1 MRDLFKSLMKW
12 PLWFLLCVLLG
23 TGAFFALHFTG
34 QQSWIAVA
42 ATAAGALILT
52 VIWYAVLKKKMGA
65 SVAQLSAETGEALEG
80 RMKQLPNPYALISE
94 GGKIVWR
101 NEAFDRMLADHGTD
115 EMVLTEWLGDIFPDA
130 ERFWARWLA
139 QDTAGKAEEGSEEEI
154 EAAREEQPDAVR
166 AALPDEE
173 EEPSSRHYLTLGER
187 VYAADVRRV
196 EGEAS
201 FAALML
207 SDETEHLQTLI
218 ELQDERNVAGLCYVD
233 NFEEL
238 LKSTET
244 EQQSLLSA
252 IIEQRIAKYFQ
263 KYNGITCKTERDRF
277 FISMDAKGL
286 RGCSSDRFSL
296 LSDVKT
302 IKLGNTTPVTLSI
315 AFGCDGATY
324 DENMDLART
333 AMDLALARGGDQ
345 AIVKNPDN
353 VEYFG
358 GKALGEAALTRVKAR
373 VKAQALR
380 ELMAG
385 KDQIFVMGHSFA
397 DNDSFGAAVAV
408 CRMATSLFKEA
419 HIVLNSLSS
428 SVRPLYDRFQTDPD
442 YPREMFL
449 QNAEARRRFRDNALV
464 VVVDTN
470 RAPMC
475 ECPELLTL
483 TDQIVVI
490 DHHRQGADSI
500 KAILSYVE
508 PYASSACEMVA
519 EIMQYFGEEL
529 EPNDLE
535 AESIYSGIIVD
546 TNSFTDRTSARTFE
560 AAAYLKRC
568 GADLVKVKKLLREN
582 YTEYRAK
589 ADTTCRAEIFMDGY
603 AFSEC
608 EAQGLDSP
616 TVVGAQAANE
626 LLNISGIKAS
636 FVFTKLND
644 TVYVSARSI
653 DEVNVQLI
661 CERLG
666 GGGHLSVAGVQMK
679 DVSVEE
685 AMNRVKETIRLMVK
699 EGAI

>member
-1 MRDLFKSLMKW
+1 MRDLFRSFMKW
-12 PLWFLLCVLLG
+12 PLCFLVWVLLG
-23 TGAFFALHFTG
+23 TGVFFALQLTG
-34 QQSWIAVA
+34 QKSWIAVA
-42 ATAAGALILT
+42 VTAAGALALT
-52 VIWYAVLKKKMGA
+52 VVWFALLKKHA
-65 SVAQLSAETGEALEG
+65 ADSLAQLSIETSAGLED
-80 RMKQLPNPYALISE
+80 RMMQLANPYALIGE
-94 GGKIVWR
+94 DGRIVWR
-101 NEAFDRMLADHGTD
+101 NEAFDQMLEDYGTD
-115 EMVLTEWLGDIFPDA
+115 AMVLTDRLGDIFPDA
-130 ERFWARWLA
+130 ERFWASWLE
-139 QDTAGKAEEGSEEEI
+139 QDETAGEDQPEAAGAEETL
-154 EAAREEQPDAVR
+154 R
-166 AALPDEE
+166 AAEGAGP
-173 EEPSSRHYLTLGER
+173 SRHYLSLGEQ

-196 EGEAS
+196 EGETG

-218 ELQDERNVAGLCYVD
+218 KLQDERNVSGLCCVD

-244 EQQSLLSA
+244 EQHSLLSA
-252 IIEQRIAKYFQ
+252 IIEQRITKYFQ

-277 FISMDAKGL
+277 YISMDAKGL
-286 RGCSSDRFSL
+286 RTCSADRFSL

-315 AFGCDGATY
+315 AFGCDGENY
-324 DENMDLART
+324 DENMDLARA

-345 AIVKNPDN
+345 AIVKTPEE

-385 KDQIFVMGHSFA
+385 KDQIFVMGHNFA
-397 DNDSFGAAVAV
+397 DNDSFGASVAV
-408 CRMATSLFKEA
+408 YRMAVSLHKEA
-419 HIVLNSLSS
+419 HIVLNNVSF
-428 SVRPLYDRFQTDPD
+428 SVRPLFERFETDPN

-449 QNAEARRRFRDNALV
+449 KSAEAERRIRDNALV
-464 VVVDTN
+464 ILVDTS
-470 RAPMC
+470 RAVMSD
-475 ECPELLTL
+475 CPALLEK

-490 DHHRQGADSI
+490 DHHRQANDSVA
-500 KAILSYVE
+500 AILSYVE

-546 TNSFTDRTSARTFE
+546 TNNFADRTSARTFE

-568 GADLVKVKKLLREN
+568 GADLVRVKKLLREN
-582 YTEYRAK
+582 YNEYKAK

-608 EAQGLDSP
+608 DAEGLDSP
-616 TVVGAQAANE
+616 TIVGAQAANE

-636 FVFTKLND
+636 FVFTKLKD
-644 TVYVSARSI
+644 TVFVSARSI

-685 AMNRVKETIRLMVK
+685 AMDRVKETIRLMVK

>member
-1 MRDLFKSLMKW
+1 MRSLYRSLMRW
-12 PLWFLLCVLLG
+12 PLCFLAWALLG
-23 TGAFFALHFTG
+23 AGAYFVLQAAG
-34 QQSWIAVA
+34 QKSWIAVA
-42 ATAAGALILT
+42 ASAGGALLLT
-52 VIWYAVLKKKMGA
+52 IVWYVILKKRA
-65 SVAQLSAETGEALEG
+65 EEEIAQLSAGTAESLEAK
-80 RMKQLPNPYALISE
+80 MKQLANPYALIGE
-94 GGKIVWR
+94 NGKIIWR
-101 NEAFDRMLADHGTD
+101 NEAFDQMLEDYGTD
-115 EMVLTEWLGDIFPDA
+115 KMVLSDRLSDIFPDVG
-130 ERFWARWLA
+130 RLWPRWLE
-139 QDTAGKAEEGSEEEI
+139 KEEGTEELDEQPEVVR
-154 EAAREEQPDAVR
+154 EAARGQEESETA
-166 AALPDEE
+166 
-173 EEPSSRHYLTLGER
+173 SRHYLTLGSQ
-187 VYAADVRRV
+187 VYAADVRSV
-196 EGEAS
+196 EGGS
-201 FAALML
+201 GFAALTL
-207 SDETEHLQTLI
+207 SDETEHLKTLI
-218 ELQDERNVAGLCYVD
+218 QLQDERNVSGLCYVD

-252 IIEQRIAKYFQ
+252 IIEQRITKYFQ

-286 RGCSSDRFSL
+286 RACSADRFSL

-315 AFGCDGATY
+315 AFGRDGADY

-345 AIVKNPDN
+345 AIVKTPAE

-380 ELMAG
+380 ELIAG
-385 KDQIFVMGHSFA
+385 KDQIFVMGHNFA
-397 DNDSFGAAVAV
+397 DNDAFGAAVAV
-408 CRMATSLFKEA
+408 YRMAASLHKEA
-419 HIVLNSLSS
+419 HIVLNNLSF
-428 SVRPLYDRFQTDPD
+428 SVRPLYERFQTDPD

-449 QNAEARRRFRDNALV
+449 KSAEAERRIKDNALV
-464 VVVDTN
+464 ILVDTS
-470 RAPMC
+470 RAAMSD
-475 ECPELLTL
+475 CPALLEK

-490 DHHRQGADSI
+490 DHHRQASDSI
-500 KAILSYVE
+500 AAILSYVE
-508 PYASSACEMVA
+508 PYASSACEMAA

-529 EPNDLE
+529 QPNELE
-535 AESIYSGIIVD
+535 AEAIYSGIVVD
-546 TNSFTDRTSARTFE
+546 TNNFADRTSARTFE

-568 GADLVKVKKLLREN
+568 GADLVLVKKLLREN
-582 YTEYRAK
+582 YSEYKAK

-608 EAQGLDSP
+608 DAEGLDSP
-616 TVVGAQAANE
+616 TIVGAQAANE

-644 TVYVSARSI
+644 TVFVSARSI

-679 DVSVEE
+679 GLSVED
-685 AMNRVKETIRLMVK
+685 AMARVKETIQLMMK

>member
-1 MRDLFKSLMKW
+1 MRNLFKSLMKW
-12 PLWFLLCVLLG
+12 PLWFLLWVLLG
-23 TGAFFALHFTG
+23 TGAFFALYFTG
-34 QQSWIAVA
+34 QEQWPA
-42 ATAAGALILT
+42 AAAIAAGALILT
-52 VIWYAVLKKKMGA
+52 VIWYALLRKRMEA
-65 SVAQLSAETGEALEG
+65 SVAQISVEAAEALQDK
-80 RMKQLPNPYALISE
+80 MKKLPNPYALISE
-94 GGKIVWR
+94 NGKIVWR
-101 NEAFDRMLADHGTD
+101 NEAFDQMLADYGTD
-115 EMVLTEWLGDIFPDA
+115 QMLLSEWLSDIFPDA
-130 ERFWARWLA
+130 ARFWARWL
-139 QDTAGKAEEGSEEEI
+139 DREEDAGSEAEKEVTS
-154 EAAREEQPDAVR
+154 ENEEQPEAVR
-166 AALPDEE
+166 AAMPDDDDAQ
-173 EEPSSRHYLTLGER
+173 SRHYLTLGER
-187 VYAADVRRV
+187 VYAADVRRL
-196 EGEAS
+196 EGEAA
-201 FAALML
+201 FASLML

-252 IIEQRIAKYFQ
+252 IIEQCIAKYFQ
-263 KYNGITCKTERDRF
+263 KYNGIVCKTERDRF

-286 RGCSSDRFSL
+286 RGCSGDRFSL

-315 AFGCDGATY
+315 AFGCDGASY
-324 DENMDLART
+324 DENMDLARA

-408 CRMATSLFKEA
+408 YRMATSLYKEA

-442 YPREMFL
+442 YPREMFMHS
-449 QNAEARRRFRDNALV
+449 AESMRRFRDNALV

-475 ECPELLTL
+475 ECPELLTR

-529 EPNDLE
+529 KPNDLE

-568 GADLVKVKKLLREN
+568 GADLVRVKKLLREN
-582 YTEYRAK
+582 YSEYRAK

-608 EAQGLDSP
+608 EAKGLDSP
-616 TVVGAQAANE
+616 TIVGAQAANE

-679 DVSVEE
+679 DISVEE
-685 AMNRVKETIRLMVK
+685 AMTRVKETIRLMVK

>member
-1 MRDLFKSLMKW
+1 MRNLFKSLMKW
-12 PLWFLLCVLLG
+12 PLWFLLCILAG
-23 TGAFFALHFTG
+23 TGAFFAMFLTG
-34 QQSWIAVA
+34 QGQPSWIPVA
-42 ATAAGALILT
+42 ATAAMALLLT
-52 VIWYAVLKKKMGA
+52 IIWYAVLKKKMEA
-65 SVAQLSAETGEALEG
+65 SIAELSTETAASLEDK
-80 RMKQLPNPYALISE
+80 MKQLPNPYALVSE
-94 GGKIVWR
+94 NGKIVWR
-101 NEAFDRMLADHGTD
+101 NDAFDQMLSDYGTDRMLLAD
-115 EMVLTEWLGDIFPDA
+115 WLGDIFPDA

-139 QDTAGKAEEGSEEEI
+139 QEDVGTEELEEEK
-154 EAAREEQPDAVR
+154 AAQPDAVR
-166 AALPDEE
+166 AALPDEGDATQ
-173 EEPSSRHYLTLGER
+173 PRHYLTLGDR
-187 VYAADVRRV
+187 VYAADVRKIDSP
-196 EGEAS
+196 AA

-244 EQQSLLSA
+244 EQQSLLGA

-296 LSDVKT
+296 LTDVKT

-315 AFGCDGATY
+315 AFGCDGESY
-324 DENMDLART
+324 DENMDLARA

-385 KDQIFVMGHSFA
+385 KEQIFVMGHSFA
-397 DNDSFGAAVAV
+397 DNDAFGAAVAV
-408 CRMATSLFKEA
+408 YRMATSLFKEA

-428 SVRPLYDRFQTDPD
+428 SVRPLYDRFQTDPN

-449 QNAEARRRFRDNALV
+449 HSAEAGRRFREDALV
-464 VVVDTN
+464 IVVDTN

-475 ECPELLTL
+475 DSPELLAR

-490 DHHRQGADSI
+490 DHHRQASDSI

-529 EPNDLE
+529 NPNELE

-608 EAQGLDSP
+608 DAKGLDSP
-616 TVVGAQAANE
+616 TIVGAQAANE

-679 DVSVEE
+679 NISVEE
-685 AMNRVKETIRLMVK
+685 AMTRVKETIRLMLK

>member
-1 MRDLFKSLMKW
+1 MRDLMRSIVRW
-12 PLWFLLCVLLG
+12 PVCFLIWVLFG
-23 TGAFFALHFTG
+23 TGVFFALMLTG
-34 QQSWIAVA
+34 QKSWIAVIV
-42 ATAAGALILT
+42 TAAGALIMT
-52 VIWYAVLKKKMGA
+52 VIWFVLLRKHA
-65 SVAQLSAETGEALEG
+65 ADSLAQMSIETAEGLED
-80 RMKQLPNPYALISE
+80 RMMQLANPYALISE
-94 GGKIVWR
+94 NGKIVWR
-101 NEAFDRMLADHGTD
+101 NEAFDQMLEDYGTD
-115 EMVLTEWLGDIFPDA
+115 AMVLTDKLGDIFPDA
-130 ERFWARWLA
+130 ERFWSRWLE
-139 QDTAGKAEEGSEEEI
+139 QN
-154 EAAREEQPDAVR
+154 EA
-166 AALPDEE
+166 DEE
-173 EEPSSRHYLTLGER
+173 EKKEQPEAVAKAAAAGQSEEGDAPSRHYLSLGER

-196 EGEAS
+196 NSGSA

-218 ELQDERNVAGLCYVD
+218 RLQDERNVSGLCYVD

-244 EQQSLLSA
+244 EQHSLLSA
-252 IIEQRIAKYFQ
+252 IIEQRITKYFQ
-263 KYNGITCKTERDRF
+263 KFGGITCKTERDRF
-277 FISMDAKGL
+277 YISMDAKGL
-286 RGCSSDRFSL
+286 RASSADRFSL

-315 AFGCDGATY
+315 AFGADGANY
-324 DENMDLART
+324 DENLDLART

-345 AIVKNPDN
+345 AIVKTPEE

-397 DNDSFGAAVAV
+397 DNDSFGASVAV
-408 CRMATSLFKEA
+408 YRMAVSLRKEA
-419 HIVLNSLSS
+419 HIVLNSISF
-428 SVRPLYDRFQTDPD
+428 SVRPLYERFETDPD

-449 QNAEARRRFRDNALV
+449 KSAEAERRMKDNALV
-464 VVVDTN
+464 ILVDTS
-470 RAPMC
+470 RAVMSD
-475 ECPELLTL
+475 CPALLGR

-490 DHHRQGADSI
+490 DHHRQASDSVA
-500 KAILSYVE
+500 AILSYVE
-508 PYASSACEMVA
+508 PYASSACEMAA

-529 EPNDLE
+529 EPNALE

-546 TNSFTDRTSARTFE
+546 TNNFADRTSARTFE

-568 GADLVKVKKLLREN
+568 GADLVRVKKLLREN
-582 YTEYRAK
+582 YNEYKAK

-608 EAQGLDSP
+608 EAEGLDSP
-616 TVVGAQAANE
+616 TIVGAQAANE

-636 FVFTKLND
+636 FVFTKLKD
-644 TVYVSARSI
+644 TVFVSARSI

-685 AMNRVKETIRLMVK
+685 AMERVKETIRLMVK